1 MIAAQEKSLCNFKT
15 NNNCRGITEKIYTNN
30 IINMQIKVEIFGN
43 PRKEEILNW
52 IAIYARK
59 FYLEVFDNKGF

>member
-1 MIAAQEKSLCNFKT
+1 MEKEKSPCNSET
-15 NNNCRGITEKIYTNN
+15 NSNYRGIVEKHYSND
-30 IINMQIKVEIFGN
+30 IINMQIKIQVSGN
-43 PRKEEILNW
+43 PQKEEILKW

>member
-1 MIAAQEKSLCNFKT
+1 MTKEKSLCKPTT
-15 NNNCRGITEKIYTNN
+15 NSNCRGIVEKVYTND
-30 IINMQIKVEIFGN
+30 IINMQIKIQVFGN
-43 PRKEEILNW
+43 PQKEEFLKW